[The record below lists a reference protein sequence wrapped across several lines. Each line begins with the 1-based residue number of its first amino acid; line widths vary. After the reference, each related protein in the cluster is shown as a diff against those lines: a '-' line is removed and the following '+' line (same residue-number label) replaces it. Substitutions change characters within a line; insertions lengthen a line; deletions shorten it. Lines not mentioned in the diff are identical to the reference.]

1 MNKMKKIA
9 LTVLAAGMGSRYGG
23 LKQIDPVGPN
33 GEIILDYSIFDAMR
47 GGFNKVVFIIRKDIE
62 KDFREVVSKRWES
75 KVEVEY
81 VFQQLDAIPAKYKV
95 PEGRTKPW
103 GTGHAVMCAAPK
115 IAEPFAV
122 INADDFYG
130 GSGYSQLGR
139 ALSENTDSARH
150 FMVGYPLRN
159 TLSEFGSVSRGICVT
174 DGDSV
179 LQEVTERT
187 SIESTGNGTA
197 AFTDE
202 NGVKVSLTG
211 NEIASMNFWGFM
223 PSFFDGMGALF
234 DEFLSARGTEMKS
247 EFYLPFA
254 VASMIKSG
262 SASVKVLESL
272 DSWFGVTYRED
283 KPRVQ
288 ADIAALIAK
297 GVYPSNIF

>member
-1 MNKMKKIA
+1 MTIA
-9 LTVLAAGMGSRYGG
+9 LAVLAAGMGSRYGG

-33 GEIILDYSIFDAMR
+33 GEIILDYSIFDAIQS
-47 GGFNKVVFIIRKDIE
+47 GFNKVVFIIRKDIE
-62 KDFREVVSKRWES
+62 KDFREVVSKRWED
-75 KVEVEY
+75 KIQIEY
-81 VFQQLDAIPAKYKV
+81 AFQQIDALPAPYTV

-103 GTGHAVMCAAPK
+103 GTGHAVMCAANK

-130 GSGYSQLGR
+130 RSGYSQLGKVL
-139 ALSENTDSARH
+139 ATNDNAKRH

-174 DGDSV
+174 DANAI

-187 SIESTGNGTA
+187 SIEATGGGA
-197 AFTDE
+197 AEFTDD
-202 NGVKVSLTG
+202 NGAKIALTG

-223 PSFFDGMGALF
+223 PSLFDGMGALF
-234 DEFLSARGTEMKS
+234 EEFLSKRGTELKS

-254 VASMIKSG
+254 VASMIANG
-262 SASVKVLESL
+262 SAEVKVLESL

-283 KPRVQ
+283 KPRVE
-288 ADIAALIAK
+288 ADIRKLIEN
-297 GVYPSNIF
+297 GVYPASIF